1 MQIFN
6 KTVQALTQ
14 FSGNSGS
21 ELTNINEKACN
32 NIPEAVNKLDLSAG
46 LGHSFKTGW
55 NKHDHSYII
64 QNKIKPLSQDE
75 ILALLS
81 TSLW

>member
-1 MQIFN
+1 VQIFN

-32 NIPEAVNKLDLSAG
+32 NIPEAVNKLALSAG
-46 LGHSFKTGW
+46 FGHSFE
-55 NKHDHSYII
+55 NFDES
-64 QNKIKPLSQDE
+64 NSSQ
-75 ILALLS
+75 
-81 TSLW
+81 

>member
-1 MQIFN
+1 VQIFN

-32 NIPEAVNKLDLSAG
+32 NIPEAVNKLALSAG
-46 LGHSFKTGW
+46 FGHSFETDHFCV
-55 NKHDHSYII
+55 NK
-64 QNKIKPLSQDE
+64 
-75 ILALLS
+75 
-81 TSLW
+81 

>member
-32 NIPEAVNKLDLSAG
+32 TIPETVNKLALSAH
-46 LGHSFKTGW
+46 LGHSGETGW
-55 NKHDHSYII
+55 NKHDSSYYSK
-64 QNKIKPLSQDE
+64 QNSSFI
-75 ILALLS
+75 
-81 TSLW
+81 TR

>member
-1 MQIFN
+1 VQIFN

-32 NIPEAVNKLDLSAG
+32 NIPARG
-46 LGHSFKTGW
+46 LMFLKD
-55 NKHDHSYII
+55 KY
-64 QNKIKPLSQDE
+64 
-75 ILALLS
+75 A
-81 TSLW
+81 

>member
-1 MQIFN
+1 VQIFN

-46 LGHSFKTGW
+46 LGHSFKTG
-55 NKHDHSYII
+55 
-64 QNKIKPLSQDE
+64 
-75 ILALLS
+75 
-81 TSLW
+81 

>member
-32 NIPEAVNKLDLSAG
+32 NIPEAVNKLALSAG
-46 LGHSFKTGW
+46 FGHSFETGW
-55 NKHDHSYII
+55 NKHDPSYII
-64 QNKIKPLSQDE
+64 QKTKSNFYHRMKF
-75 ILALLS
+75 LLYY
-81 TSLW
+81 L